1 MTSLRLIHGSRG
13 VPNTVVVRQTQLD
26 DLLDELTAIHAES
39 YECAA
44 EALPLARQLLVMAR
58 AYGPRSVRTAQ
69 ALIHILERQT
79 RRYDPEKAAA

>member
-1 MTSLRLIHGSRG
+1 MMPLRLIQGSRG
-13 VPNTVVVRQTQLD
+13 VATQVVVRQTVLD

-58 AYGPRSVRTAQ
+58 AYGPRSMRTAT
-69 ALIHILERQT
+69 ALVHILERQA
-79 RRYDPEKAAA
+79 RRNDPGKAA